1 MKRRRPRVP
10 QPWDPVLLD
19 RHEIAALKALTP
31 HALAALEKLTAVD
44 RASFAAGGEDGRRA
58 TDFAEGKRWVG
69 VTLRNVRAM
78 RIPGPATEQ
87 P

>member
-1 MKRRRPRVP
+1 MKHRRPRVP
-10 QPWDPVLLD
+10 RAWDPVLLE
-19 RHEIAALKALTP
+19 RHEISALKALTP
-31 HALAALEKLTAVD
+31 HAVAAIEKITAVD
-44 RASFAAGGEDGRRA
+44 RASFAAGGEDGRRE

-78 RIPGPATEQ
+78 KMPWASGEQ